1 MAQEAFIDGNQ
12 INNSRPLAVE
22 QQGAVT
28 ATVTGSVAVPAVA
41 TGGAT
46 IYKNIDVD
54 ESEDQVSAV
63 ACTLYTLHAMNMKA
77 TVLYLKLYDALAANV
92 TVGTTVPDMTFP
104 LPTPGSTNGQGFCLS
119 FGTQGAAFTT
129 ALTIA
134 CTTGV
139 ADNDTGA
146 PGANECIVNLT
157 YK

>member
-12 INNSRPLAVE
+12 INDNRPLAVE
-22 QQGAVT
+22 TQD
-28 ATVTGSVAVPAVA
+28 GSEVAVPAVA

-46 IYKNIDVD
+46 LYKNIDVD

-139 ADNDTGA
+139 ADNDAGA

-157 YK
+157 YR